1 MAIKA
6 LLIST
11 MIATAAIGLHLQNA
25 EAQQHY
31 QSTKTR
37 QPFSFLEK
45 KSNAKNVL
53 YQEWQDTQHNRTI
66 PVKIYLPQSGSAP
79 YPVVI
84 FSHGLGGSR
93 EAAVY
98 LGEYWSQ
105 RGYLCVFVQ
114 HPGSDSGVWQSALGG
129 GKQAIFEKMK
139 SAANGRNL
147 VDRGN
152 DIKFVLGELEKKNV
166 SDAVLKKQLDL
177 TRIALAGH
185 SFGAGTALLLAGQS
199 FGPMGNMK
207 DTRIKAAIYL
217 CPPVG
222 MGKIDPSKTYG
233 DIKIPGLLL
242 TGTEDNSPIGNMK
255 AEDRRIP
262 FDGIKSTHQY
272 FINFVGADHAVF
284 GGRSFRPAAST
295 DEKYHEMIEQVTS
308 NFLDSALRNQT
319 KATTWLN
326 SNEIVAYLGS
336 AAHFEKK

>member
-11 MIATAAIGLHLQNA
+11 MLATAAISSHLQNA
-25 EAQQHY
+25 IAQQSY
-31 QSTKTR
+31 EPTKTQNR
-37 QPFSFLEK
+37 LRFSEK
-45 KSNAKNVL
+45 KSDAKNVV
-53 YQEWQDTQHNRTI
+53 YQEWQDTERDRTI

-79 YPVVI
+79 FPVVI

-98 LGEYWSQ
+98 LGEYWSKH
-105 RGYLCVFVQ
+105 GYLCVFVQ
-114 HPGSDSGVWQSALGG
+114 HPGSDSGVWKSAMEG
-129 GKQAIFEKMK
+129 GKQAIFENMK
-139 SAANGRNL
+139 AAANGRNL

-152 DIKFVLGELEKKNV
+152 DIKFVLSELEKKNI
-166 SDAVLKKQLDL
+166 SDGVLKKQLDL
-177 TRIALAGH
+177 TKIALAGH
-185 SFGAGTALLLAGQS
+185 SFGAGTALLMAGQS

-222 MGKIDPSKTYG
+222 RGKIDPSKTYG

-242 TGTEDNSPIGNMK
+242 TGTEDNSPIGDTK

-284 GGRSFRPAAST
+284 GGRSFRPAVST
-295 DEKYHEMIEQVTS
+295 DDKFHEMIEQVTA
-308 NFLDSALRNQT
+308 NFLDSALRDQA

-326 SNEIVAYLGS
+326 SNEITAYLGR